1 MPMNSISDVRNGNMS
16 SSTSIGALS
25 QTSALSSFSF
35 SNHQAQM
42 TQRGQP
48 HSLPRFDGNTLTCMV
63 VASASG
69 LLEGAGEV
77 PTRVAS
83 IQDFPRSVDKPP
95 KHAQPTSVIG
105 QHFNVSLNNRRA
117 TDPHVPIPGV
127 MGAPHMNPMLRML
140 GERMAASANAKQ
152 NMQSGPITAGPV
164 ASPIKL
170 EAPAATPEQ
179 QAALQASINKWAGTG
194 IGNEVKT
201 QPSQSCTTSKSF
213 HVTTVMPSV
222 CENNAMKTFQVP
234 QVVSAT
240 SQNLRSP
247 TTTTKQRLTSKQH
260 EILQK
265 LILEQQ
271 QADSQQMNHVA
282 AHVSQ
287 GSPSH
292 ALFSADPSVSLN
304 RMLPPTGLVRC
315 SVSLAEFDKHRRDSQ
330 SVRHPQQP
338 AMQARRNDNYLRHNF
353 LATSVLAS
361 SNPSSN
367 VMEDSHSESFKTMK
381 SMHSYRKRNSQNML
395 NDEEDEETTCTST
408 SQTRSVSSH
417 ASSTSKV
424 RRSSYANFSA
434 SIENL
439 RIASP
444 SFNTVKSLSNMNS
457 KNQSFSRGLNA
468 IGRRQGFIGGSSSS
482 SKQNF
487 SMELSNK
494 NQIHR
499 SVLNSVHLHGSSRP
513 ETTMERIPCPNIA
526 FISPLFPVQ
535 NEVREEPTVQLEL
548 TNNSDAAT
556 NLKKSLSPPD
566 SKPAATT
573 SKIGI
578 DHHLS
583 GQQKCA
589 EKIIM
594 SDLPDRIKYQNTQ
607 TESKPIDIVTRALES
622 RGVEYNGVKSSFDMP
637 EEFFVQSSES
647 YCQEAVDA
655 IRSGDLGLLRKL
667 FSAGTNLQC
676 ANRFGES
683 LIHMACRRSHRD
695 VVSFLVN
702 EAGVSLRV
710 RDDYGRTPFHDAC
723 WRPELDLKLID
734 MLLEKEPKLLLLR
747 DKRGHS
753 PLDYTRRSHWAEL
766 IPFLLE
772 RSEKFQPV

>member
-1 MPMNSISDVRNGNMS
+1 MQS
-16 SSTSIGALS
+16 
-25 QTSALSSFSF
+25 
-35 SNHQAQM
+35 
-42 TQRGQP
+42 
-48 HSLPRFDGNTLTCMV
+48 
-63 VASASG
+63 
-69 LLEGAGEV
+69 
-77 PTRVAS
+77 
-83 IQDFPRSVDKPP
+83 
-95 KHAQPTSVIG
+95 
-105 QHFNVSLNNRRA
+105 
-117 TDPHVPIPGV
+117 VPI
-127 MGAPHMNPMLRML
+127 
-140 GERMAASANAKQ
+140 S
-152 NMQSGPITAGPV
+152 AGPV

-179 QAALQASINKWAGTG
+179 QAALQASINKWAGG
-194 IGNEVKT
+194 GNEVKA
-201 QPSQSCTTSKSF
+201 QPSHSFTASKSF
-213 HVTTVMPSV
+213 HVTNVMPSV
-222 CENNAMKTFQVP
+222 CENNAMKSLQVP
-234 QVVSAT
+234 HIVSST
-240 SQNLRSP
+240 GQNQRSP
-247 TTTTKQRLTSKQH
+247 TTMTKLTSKQQ

-271 QADSQQMNHVA
+271 QADSQQLNHVA

-287 GSPSH
+287 GNPSH

-304 RMLPPTGLVRC
+304 RMLPPSTRLVRC
-315 SVSLAEFDKHRRDSQ
+315 SVSLAEVDKHRRDSQ
-330 SVRHPQQP
+330 SVRLLFQQE
-338 AMQARRNDNYLRHNF
+338 MQARRNDNYLRQKF
-353 LATSVLAS
+353 LASSVLAS
-361 SNPSSN
+361 SNPSST
-367 VMEDSHSESFKTMK
+367 VLQDSRLESLKTIK
-381 SMHSYRKRNSQNML
+381 SMHSYRKRASQNML

-408 SQTRSVSSH
+408 SQIHSVSSH

-457 KNQSFSRGLNA
+457 KNQSFSCGLNA
-468 IGRRQGFIGGSSSS
+468 IGRHQGFSVRSSSS

-487 SMELSNK
+487 SVDLNHT
-494 NQIHR
+494 NQIYR
-499 SVLNSVHLHGSSRP
+499 SGLNSLHLHGTSKSA
-513 ETTMERIPCPNIA
+513 TTMKRVPSSSSA
-526 FISPLFPVQ
+526 FISPIFPIQ
-535 NEVREEPTVQLEL
+535 NEVREDSSVQLEL
-548 TNNSDAAT
+548 ANCSNPAT
-556 NLKKSLSPPD
+556 NLKTSLSPPD
-566 SKPAATT
+566 SKPATT

-583 GQQKCA
+583 GQQKCS

-594 SDLPDRIKYQNTQ
+594 SDLPDRIKYQNAQ
-607 TESKPIDIVTRALES
+607 AESKPIDIVRLALES
-622 RGVEYNGVKSSFDMP
+622 RGVECSGIKSSFDMP
-637 EEFFVQSSES
+637 EGFFVQSSES

-655 IRSGDLGLLRKL
+655 IRSGDLDLLRKL
-667 FSAGTNLQC
+667 FSGGTNLQC

-723 WRPELDLKLID
+723 WRPELDLELID
-734 MLLEKEPKLLLLR
+734 MLLEKEPKLILLS

-772 RSEKFQPV
+772 RSEKFLPV

>member
-48 HSLPRFDGNTLTCMV
+48 HSLPQFDGNTLTCMV

-77 PTRVAS
+77 PNRVAS
-83 IQDFPRSVDKPP
+83 IQDFRRPVDKPS

-105 QHFNVSLNNRRA
+105 QNLNVSLNNGRA

-127 MGAPHMNPMLRML
+127 MGAPQMNPMLRML

-152 NMQSGPITAGPV
+152 NMQSEPITAGPV

-194 IGNEVKT
+194 IANEVKA
-201 QPSQSCTTSKSF
+201 QPSQSSTTSKSF
-213 HVTTVMPSV
+213 HVATVMPSV

-292 ALFSADPSVSLN
+292 ALFSADPSISLN

-315 SVSLAEFDKHRRDSQ
+315 SVSLAEVDKHRRDSQ
-330 SVRHPQQP
+330 SVRHLQQP

-439 RIASP
+439 RIESP

-457 KNQSFSRGLNA
+457 KNQSFSCGLNA

-487 SMELSNK
+487 SLELSNK

-513 ETTMERIPCPNIA
+513 PTTMERIPSPNIA
-526 FISPLFPVQ
+526 FISQLFPVQ

-548 TNNSDAAT
+548 ANNSDAAT
-556 NLKKSLSPPD
+556 NLKKSLSPTD
-566 SKPAATT
+566 SKPATT

-607 TESKPIDIVTRALES
+607 TETKPIDI
-622 RGVEYNGVKSSFDMP
+622 
-637 EEFFVQSSES
+637 EFFVQSSES

-667 FSAGTNLQC
+667 FSGGTNLQC